1 MFNVCHRS
9 DAENDYEEEDDYAG
23 EVFSVT
29 WERYNTKIGKVED
42 SIDIE
47 PHEADGLEAVEIL
60 VDVKKPKGQWIGF
73 RYVYLSNG
81 VEKHIRP
88 VDYKG

>member
-1 MFNVCHRS
+1 MTWNVTIPKQVRFE
-9 DAENDYEEEDDYAG
+9 A
-23 EVFSVT
+23 
-29 WERYNTKIGKVED
+29 

-47 PHEADGLEAVEIL
+47 PHEADGPEAMEML